1 MALRKV
7 GSQMAPRRVTLP
19 MASPYRWKTSI
30 GPGGISM
37 KQEET
42 PEARSSRIG
51 MEAEA
56 RGQGKP
62 LTREEI
68 DATSAGSTVLTSLGN
83 LQEMVQGGATQPRG
97 LAKKLKPIPFVGDV
111 ARYAQQKAVDAG
123 VPWMVSKDPV
133 GERMQ
138 SEITAMKAN
147 IPFTKGGKQLT
158 KTEAKRIDVLLDTAG
173 KSDDRINRD
182 YQLFNDEFGIKLGL
196 FESPSRSSIPRLTK
210 NVGSKVKAF
219 SSEEEALKSGFKGE
233 AMINGRFADIS

>member
-7 GSQMAPRRVTLP
+7 GLRQVPQKVTLP
-19 MASPYRWKTSI
+19 TPFRWKASV

-42 PEARSSRIG
+42 PEARVSRIG

-68 DATSAGSTVLTSLGN
+68 DAASAGSTVLTSLGN
-83 LQEMVQGGATQPRG
+83 LQEMVRGGATKPRG
-97 LAKKLKPIPFVGDV
+97 LARKLKPIPFVGDV
-111 ARYAQQKAVDAG
+111 ANYAQQKAVDAG
-123 VPWMVSKDPV
+123 IPWMVSKDPV
-133 GERMQ
+133 GERLQ

-158 KTEAKRIDVLLDTAG
+158 KTEAKRIDILLNTAG
-173 KSDDRINRD
+173 KSDERIQRD
-182 YQLFNDEFGIKLGL
+182 YQLFRDEFGIKLGL

-210 NVGSKVKAF
+210 NVGSRIKAF
-219 SSEEEALKSGFKGE
+219 ASEDEALNSGYKGE
-233 AMINGRFADIS
+233 AIINGRIADIS